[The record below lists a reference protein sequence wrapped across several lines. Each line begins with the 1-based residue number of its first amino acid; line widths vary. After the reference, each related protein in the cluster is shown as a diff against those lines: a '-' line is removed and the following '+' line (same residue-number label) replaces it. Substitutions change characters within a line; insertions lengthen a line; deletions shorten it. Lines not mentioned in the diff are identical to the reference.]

1 MCSNL
6 SNYPPK
12 IDCSVFVPVYINLMV
27 TTTKSL
33 QQIHEKERERS
44 PNNIE
49 KEKREVKRGRGKEER
64 MRQEGRQRTIT
75 REETKKRRNREKLPK
90 QPENNNMAIIIICSI
105 ITFTGSDEI
114 HQSKPRGWP
123 NRLKKKKRPELL
135 W

>member
-1 MCSNL
+1 
-6 SNYPPK
+6 
-12 IDCSVFVPVYINLMV
+12 
-27 TTTKSL
+27 
-33 QQIHEKERERS
+33 
-44 PNNIE
+44 
-49 KEKREVKRGRGKEER
+49 

-123 NRLKKKKRPELL
+123 NILKKKKKGQNYYGDYKNISSDLDTCTD
-135 W
+135 